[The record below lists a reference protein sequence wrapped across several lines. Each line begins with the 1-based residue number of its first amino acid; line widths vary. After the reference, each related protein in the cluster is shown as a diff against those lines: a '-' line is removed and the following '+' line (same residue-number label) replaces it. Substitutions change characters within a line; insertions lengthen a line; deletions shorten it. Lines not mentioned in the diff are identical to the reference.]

1 MTTRKQRAAD
11 NVAELKIAKLRV
23 SFGGVPELAARKPAK
38 KAAKKKSPPKKKAPA
53 KRKAPPKPKPKRGP
67 SPEMVAAMTELRAS
81 PYLFFRKNGSART
94 RQVLNALPIAQVRK
108 WATALNISKG
118 AKKSELDAIIAL
130 METETENA
138 RKLLTKA
145 IPALKDLR
153 SYIRKF
159 RAALKVAKKG

>member
-11 NVAELKIAKLRV
+11 NVAELKIANLRA
-23 SFGGVPELAARKPAK
+23 SFGGVPETAARKPAK
-38 KAAKKKSPPKKKAPA
+38 KAAKKKSPPKKAPA
-53 KRKAPPKPKPKRGP
+53 KRKTPPKPKRGP